1 MSPRWRAA
9 RSWMAL
15 PSCLFR
21 PSRTSR
27 PTALFSLLACSSAP
41 TLRSEPDTIITRQ
54 HTGNTMYRLETSV
67 RLHDTDAAGLLF
79 FAHQLKIA
87 HDAYESF
94 LESAGLTFQTILT
107 ERDYLLAIVHAES
120 DYLRTL
126 EVGQF
131 LTVEV
136 SAARVGSTSFTLT
149 YTITSDGETVGTAQT
164 VHVCIDRATREK
176 RPLPEELRSILSK
189 LQTA

>member
-1 MSPRWRAA
+1 
-9 RSWMAL
+9 
-15 PSCLFR
+15 
-21 PSRTSR
+21 
-27 PTALFSLLACSSAP
+27 
-41 TLRSEPDTIITRQ
+41 
-54 HTGNTMYRLETSV
+54 MYRLETSV

-107 ERDYLLAIVHAES
+107 DRDYLLAIVHAES
-120 DYLRTL
+120 DYLQTL
-126 EVGQF
+126 SVGQP

-136 SAARVGSTSFTLT
+136 SAERIGNTSFTLA
-149 YTITSDGETVGTAQT
+149 YAIKRDGETVGKVRT

-176 RPLPEELRSILSK
+176 RPLPEELRSALSR
-189 LQTA
+189 LQPT